1 MWILPKQLITYPY
14 VVGTEELIS
23 DLNEQ
28 SQACEQSLL
37 VRSKPMRAPIWLRK
51 WKRDSWTQHLSGRI
65 LKPSLGQ
72 SFVEKWTSCL
82 EVTLVS
88 PSQHQENDLEQKIQ
102 DTSGLTLQMELDSC
116 DQTFAFL
123 KTSKDIL
130 PLDSEKLLASWK
142 QSVIEQRGEYSARE
156 KLEHRTEENEFLS
169 WPTPTASDITGPNPT
184 QLINGS
190 FKSKHSLNPNSPWYG
205 ARLKDAVMSYS
216 TPTARMWKDT
226 GTMPAEFRRN
236 TPSLAIQV
244 GGKLNADWVEWL
256 MGIPTGWTDCD
267 CAATALSQQLPH

>member
-1 MWILPKQLITYPY
+1 VDITQT
-14 VVGTEELIS
+14 VNHIS
-23 DLNEQ
+23 LCSGYGGIDLGLKRAIPGLRTIAFSEIEAY
-28 SQACEQSLL
+28 ACANLVAKMEKGLL
-37 VRSKPMRAPIWLRK
+37 DAAPIW
-51 WKRDSWTQHLSGRI
+51 TN
-65 LKPSLGQ
+65 LKTFQ